1 MIAAL
6 ALAACGGGGE
16 GAVVEGT
23 FAPGLAADGV
33 WVMESERRER
43 ADSSGFRV
51 AELTPGPMTLRLL
64 NGSDTAAMLNV
75 SGLPAG
81 ARLRL
86 EGLRVD
92 GDSRFAFPRTVELD
106 GADVVTVNGLRV
118 GSPGRIPREVDV
130 RGAVLAW
137 SSDAGALLVRPEDA
151 RMPDLRVVVGMSTQV
166 VGTDG
171 GGADPV
177 NIRPGDSVRVEGRSD
192 EGYVVAS
199 RITVPTRIGSA
210 ALLDA
215 DSDAR
220 AAGGNDDGRAGDADR
235 GGGGEFDGSGSGG
248 GGSEGGGSPVAAP
261 VRRPAPVP
269 VARARAVRRDDRR
282 GRDDRPGR
290 GNGGGRGQERGNGKG
305 KDKKNKG

>member
-1 MIAAL
+1 MMAAL
-6 ALAACGGGGE
+6 ALAACGGGGD

-51 AELTPGPMTLRLL
+51 ADLTPGPMTLRLM
-64 NGSDTAAMLNV
+64 NGADTAALLNV

-92 GDSRFAFPRTVELD
+92 GDTRFAFPRAVELD
-106 GADVVTVNGLRV
+106 GADVVTVNGMRM

-137 SSDAGALLVRPEDA
+137 SSDIGAMLVRPEDA

-192 EGYVVAS
+192 EGYVVAT
-199 RITVPTRIGSA
+199 RITVPTRIGA
-210 ALLDA
+210 AAVRDA
-215 DSDAR
+215 GSGAVASSGD
-220 AAGGNDDGRAGDADR
+220 DDGEGDADR
-235 GGGGEFDGSGSGG
+235 GEDEGG
-248 GGSEGGGSPVAAP
+248 GGSAVAAP
-261 VRRPAPVP
+261 AGSPAP
-269 VARARAVRRDDRR
+269 VARAPAVR
-282 GRDDRPGR
+282 GDDRPGKGR
-290 GNGGGRGQERGNGKG
+290 GRGQGKGKG
-305 KDKKNKG
+305 KDRG

>member
-6 ALAACGGGGE
+6 ALAACGGGGD

-43 ADSSGFRV
+43 ADSGGFRV
-51 AELTPGPMTLRLL
+51 TDLTPGPMMLRLMQ
-64 NGSDTAAMLNV
+64 GTDTAALLNV

-81 ARLRL
+81 ARLKL

-92 GDSRFAFPRTVELD
+92 GDSRFAFPRSVELD
-106 GADVVTVNGLRV
+106 GADVVTVNGLRM

-192 EGYVVAS
+192 QGYVVAT
-199 RITVPTRIGSA
+199 RITVPTRIGGA
-210 ALLDA
+210 ALLDGDSGA
-215 DSDAR
+215 GSAASRVPIARAPSLRGDGSDAPV
-220 AAGGNDDGRAGDADR
+220 
-235 GGGGEFDGSGSGG
+235 SSGG
-248 GGSEGGGSPVAAP
+248 GSAP
-261 VRRPAPVP
+261 VSSAARVPIARPSPL
-269 VARARAVRRDDRR
+269 RGDDQ
-282 GRDDRPGR
+282 PGR
-290 GNGGGRGQERGNGKG
+290 GRGRGQERGNGKG
-305 KDKKNKG
+305 KKDKG